1 MPTQHNDPNAVL
13 VNPDLSLYK
22 LDFEKMS
29 VMLPD
34 GKQIIRFQDWDKKYQ
49 KIFLDKLP

>member
-1 MPTQHNDPNAVL
+1 
-13 VNPDLSLYK
+13 
-22 LDFEKMS
+22 LDFALFLCWQLNRQTEIQF
-29 VMLPD
+29 VILPD